1 MKNHITTIILLV
13 VAAVAFVL
21 RFYVQEHVQ
30 VYCDVVAFAF
40 PTLAAIVEIYVSE
53 RSGKR
58 IDEEIKKRPVWETL
72 TQEEY
77 DRRKAEGKIDEN
89 TFYATIEENK

>member
-1 MKNHITTIILLV
+1 MKNHIITIILLV
-13 VAAVAFVL
+13 IAAIAFVL
-21 RFYVQEHVQ
+21 RFFVKEGMQ
-30 VYCDVVAFAF
+30 VYCDILAFAF
-40 PTLAAIVEIYVSE
+40 PTLAAIVEIIVSE

-77 DRRKAEGKIDEN
+77 DRRKAEGLIDEN
-89 TFYATIEENK
+89 TFYATIEEKK

>member
-58 IDEEIKKRPVWETL
+58 IDEEIKKRTIIETI

-89 TFYATIEENK
+89 ALYTIVSEKK